1 MGNETTGSNHLHKN
15 NNLDVSTESIE
26 MLIEDEPEEK
36 KIVSR
41 KVVARK
47 PVKMRDFTNEE
58 KGEEVDEIEVK
69 DEEKDKHSKPRGW
82 KTDEEK
88 LSRKSEKREKAKSS
102 KNSDK
107 NTKSNNSR
115 LPTADGSRQ
124 SRLDKEN
131 AEKDITSKNVWAER
145 AAM

>member
-1 MGNETTGSNHLHKN
+1 MTQKNEK

-58 KGEEVDEIEVK
+58 KGEEVDEIEV
-69 DEEKDKHSKPRGW
+69 
-82 KTDEEK
+82 
-88 LSRKSEKREKAKSS
+88 LSHIMILSS
-102 KNSDK
+102 YYLTH
-107 NTKSNNSR
+107 TK
-115 LPTADGSRQ
+115 
-124 SRLDKEN
+124 
-131 AEKDITSKNVWAER
+131 
-145 AAM
+145 